1 MLRSDSSPQELRL
14 ESRVGR
20 KAFLGTDVGSKYVLM
35 SVESGTY
42 ISLDPVGKGIWE
54 RLEEPQ
60 TVGSLC
66 EQLQTAYLVADRTRF
81 ERDVIEFIANLR
93 LQGLVEIIP

>member
-20 KAFLGTDVGSKYVLM
+20 REFIGTDVGNKYVLM
-35 SVESGTY
+35 AVESGTY

-54 RLEEPQ
+54 RLKEPQ
-60 TVGSLC
+60 TLGALC
-66 EQLQTAYLVADRTRF
+66 EQLQLTYLVADRTLF
-81 ERDVIEFIANLR
+81 ERDVIEFIGNLR
-93 LQGLVEIIP
+93 LQGLVEIVP